1 MKLYNLHSD
10 PESLLYFSEASE
22 VIPTVFWDTYVNIP
36 EELRKREVAISKDAE
51 YSYVYARE
59 VLKKPFA
66 LGEEAISKDALY
78 AKLYAKNILKGPFPA
93 GEETI
98 AEANATWRKDMR
110 ASRS

>member
-66 LGEEAISKDALY
+66 LGEEAISKDAKYSRWY
-78 AKLYAKNILKGPFPA
+78 ARDVLEKDFYLDDKLIAK
-93 GEETI
+93 
-98 AEANATWRKDMR
+98 AE
-110 ASRS
+110 